1 MRGLAALAAAWLAL
15 LPWPAEAQAP
25 YPARTVKIVAPA
37 LPGGGVDLIARTV
50 ADQLGRAMAQSFVVE
65 NIGGGGGSIASQ
77 AVARA
82 APDGYT
88 LMIGYVATHATNPAV
103 RKVPYDPVRDFTPV
117 AMVGGTPNILVVNA
131 VLPVPDLQGLLDY
144 SKANA
149 GRLSYGTG
157 GIGTLNHLAMEQFR
171 VAAGIEALPV
181 HYRSI
186 APAMT
191 DLLGG
196 QVQMLMPGLAAALPQ
211 VRAGKLRPLAVS
223 GLRRHRLLPE
233 VPTFEEAGYKGFD
246 GLQWY
251 GLVGPAKL
259 PPAVVQRLNAELNKA
274 LAAPGLRERLAAEA
288 IEPMAMAPGEFGAF
302 MQADIVRWARLAR
315 ERRISLED

>member
-1 MRGLAALAAAWLAL
+1 
-15 LPWPAEAQAP
+15 
-25 YPARTVKIVAPA
+25 
-37 LPGGGVDLIARTV
+37 
-50 ADQLGRAMAQSFVVE
+50 
-65 NIGGGGGSIASQ
+65 
-77 AVARA
+77 
-82 APDGYT
+82 
-88 LMIGYVATHATNPAV
+88 
-103 RKVPYDPVRDFTPV
+103 
-117 AMVGGTPNILVVNA
+117 
-131 VLPVPDLQGLLDY
+131 LLDY

>member
-1 MRGLAALAAAWLAL
+1 
-15 LPWPAEAQAP
+15 
-25 YPARTVKIVAPA
+25 
-37 LPGGGVDLIARTV
+37 
-50 ADQLGRAMAQSFVVE
+50 
-65 NIGGGGGSIASQ
+65 
-77 AVARA
+77 
-82 APDGYT
+82 
-88 LMIGYVATHATNPAV
+88 MIGYVATHATNPAV

-131 VLPVPDLQGLLDY
+131 ALAVSDLHGLIGY

-157 GIGTLNHLAMEQFR
+157 GIGTLNHLVMEQFR
-171 VAAGIEALPV
+171 VAAGIEAVPV

-186 APAMT
+186 APAMA

-196 QVQMLMPGLAAALPQ
+196 QVQMVMPGLAAALPH
-211 VRAGKLRPLAVS
+211 VRAGKVRPLAVS
-223 GLRRHRLLPE
+223 GLQRHRLLPD
-233 VPTFEEAGYKGFD
+233 VPTFEEAGFKGFD

-259 PPAVVQRLNAELNKA
+259 PPAVVQRLNAEMNKA

-302 MQADIVRWARLAR
+302 MQADIVRWATLAR
-315 ERRISLED
+315 ERGISLED